1 MVGED
6 RREPGAA
13 GRQALRHVLVV
24 ERDANNEWR
33 RLDVRGSDGKAAR
46 LRLSARDCLQQRS
59 QPA

>member
-1 MVGED
+1 V
-6 RREPGAA
+6 PGAI
-13 GRQALRHVLVV
+13 GGCFFTLALRHVLVV